1 VDRSRAR
8 ELARRSLERGDAT
21 AWFEELYAEARAE
34 GEIPWA
40 DLIPNPSL
48 VAWLDEHEISGRAL
62 KVGAGLGDD
71 AEELARRGLAVTA
84 FDIAPT
90 AVAWAKRRFPDSK
103 VDYVVA
109 DVLAPPSQ
117 WSRAFDFVLEAY
129 TLQVLPPEARPRAAA
144 AITRTVRPDGTLL
157 VIARGREPT
166 EPEGAMPWPLTPDEL
181 RGLFATLTLVRF
193 DDFLDDEDPPVRRL
207 RAEYTVA

>member
-1 VDRSRAR
+1 VDRARAR

-21 AWFEELYAEARAE
+21 GWFEELYAGAQTE

-40 DLIPNPSL
+40 DLVPNPSL
-48 VAWLDEHEISGRAL
+48 VEWLDEHALTGRAL

-71 AEELARRGLAVTA
+71 AEELARRGLQVTA

-90 AVAWAKRRFPDSK
+90 AVAWAERRFPGSR
-103 VDYVVA
+103 VDYVVG
-109 DVLAPPSQ
+109 DILAPPAQ
-117 WSRAFDFVLEAY
+117 WSRAFDFVFEAY
-129 TLQVLPPEARPRAAA
+129 TLQVLPPELRPRAAA

-166 EPEGAMPWPLTPDEL
+166 DPEGAMPWPLTPDEL

-193 DDFLDDEDPPVRRL
+193 DDFLDEEDPPVRRL